1 MKKHQIFAAL
11 ALLLALG
18 FAVPSLLGLPA
29 EANESTSPT
38 INTDHLTNLSEVAPE
53 ANAPGAETAPISDP
67 DDSSANSPDS
77 ETTEQL
83 DFSQINA
90 QGNDERIKHKRAS
103 DRHVAGEEQIS
114 NHVV

>member
-77 ETTEQL
+77 ETTEI
-83 DFSQINA
+83 S
-90 QGNDERIKHKRAS
+90 DELTDNNPEDLPHRRYS
-103 DRHVAGEEQIS
+103 
-114 NHVV
+114 